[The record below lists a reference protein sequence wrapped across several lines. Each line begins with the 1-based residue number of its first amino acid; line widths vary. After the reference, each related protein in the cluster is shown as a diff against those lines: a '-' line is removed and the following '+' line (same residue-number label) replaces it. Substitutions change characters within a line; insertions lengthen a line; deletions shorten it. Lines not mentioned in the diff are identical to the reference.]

1 MYEMIKKLVADL
13 NQNVFTVGNLIVRIY
28 EDKVP
33 KFTRELSALL
43 SITNC
48 HESHELDK
56 KASKKQV
63 IHMSITGMKCSRIRS
78 STSLS
83 VPMVTPDM
91 SIVQGMFNPSMFSVC
106 LLFRNSNYLQKPH
119 FCIVKIQVL
128 FFSLFI
134 CATTLFFHLMNV
146 LTYVDQGILI
156 KRKKSSITK

>member
-1 MYEMIKKLVADL
+1 MNKEFIGQNRNSMYEMIKTSVADL

-91 SIVQGMFNPSMFSVC
+91 SIVQGMFILSV
-106 LLFRNSNYLQKPH
+106 FRNNYLLKILQNLHH
-119 FCIVKIQVL
+119 FWNMKTQVL
-128 FFSLFI
+128 VFFL
-134 CATTLFFHLMNV
+134 FHLYYFFLLNKFP
-146 LTYVDQGILI
+146 DIC
-156 KRKKSSITK
+156 

>member
-1 MYEMIKKLVADL
+1 MYEMIKKSVADL
-13 NQNVFTVGNLIVRIY
+13 DQNVFTVGNLIVRIY

-106 LLFRNSNYLQKPH
+106 LLFRNNYLQKPH

-128 FFSLFI
+128 LFPFLFVLLPYFF
-134 CATTLFFHLMNV
+134 T
-146 LTYVDQGILI
+146 
-156 KRKKSSITK
+156 